1 MPNRSGGRQLFRQ
14 LPGALDEKLSGRIN
28 GAVLQT
34 DDANAAQWNIQV
46 DSNSFQDRVRAAQ
59 S

>member
-1 MPNRSGGRQLFRQ
+1 LLRQLA
-14 LPGALDEKLSGRIN
+14 GVLDEKLSGRIN

-34 DDANAAQWNIQV
+34 DNANATQWNIQV
-46 DSNSFQDRVRAAQ
+46 DSNSFQHRMRAAQ

>member
-1 MPNRSGGRQLFRQ
+1 MPNRSGGRQLLRQ
-14 LPGALDEKLSGRIN
+14 RPGVFDEKLSGRIN

-34 DDANAAQWNIQV
+34 DDANAAQGNMQIDW
-46 DSNSFQDRVRAAQ
+46 NSFQNRVLTAQ